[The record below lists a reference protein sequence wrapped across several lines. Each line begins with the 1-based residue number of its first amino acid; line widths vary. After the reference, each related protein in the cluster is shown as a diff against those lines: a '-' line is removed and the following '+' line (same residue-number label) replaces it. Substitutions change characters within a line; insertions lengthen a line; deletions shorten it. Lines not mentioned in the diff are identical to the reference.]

1 LLDDEAWIEALC
13 AIEAFMPNWFLDPRV
28 HLLAST
34 IHSQLGDQ
42 EESEME
48 EALASVLLRAILE
61 TGDGSEEHPYLV
73 MRACDE
79 YDVVEEYFGKQVELQ
94 KLDRRGEGF
103 FDILI
108 CEDGTVYCFDV
119 SLIMEVGARR
129 RSESSAAEA

>member
-48 EALASVLLRAILE
+48 EGLASVLLEAILE
-61 TGDGSEEHPYLV
+61 TGDGSEEQPYLV
-73 MRACDE
+73 MRPCDE
-79 YDVVEEYFGKQVELQ
+79 YDVVEEYFDQA
-94 KLDRRGEGF
+94 DRTAG
-103 FDILI
+103 
-108 CEDGTVYCFDV
+108 V
-119 SLIMEVGARR
+119 
-129 RSESSAAEA
+129 